1 MVNFL
6 LQENIDDLQKLSD
19 RLLHISDENG
29 YIYADEL
36 FSKLFNYCIL
46 LYINHLIRQSNHS
59 IQ

>member
-29 YIYADEL
+29 DIYADDL
-36 FSKLFNYCIL
+36 
-46 LYINHLIRQSNHS
+46 
-59 IQ
+59 